1 MVKYLKERI
10 YQKEM
15 SIKTTILIIFIVI
28 LFSTL
33 GLIGYITYSSWLN
46 STNATIRKTVDALNK
61 EIVDEVDSF
70 ILNAKH
76 LNLSNKELIERD
88 FLNMDDEK
96 NRELLFVNAL
106 TNFESDAIYSFSY
119 GSEAGE
125 YYGARRETDNR
136 VEIMRN
142 NEKTDGHSLYYS
154 VNEDLEAGELTVD
167 AGDFD
172 SRTRPWYKI
181 AKEKNETTFSSIYK
195 HFVLDDLAISLGTPI
210 SDDKGQ
216 LKGVLSSHINLSR
229 FNRYLEEVVEAEKAY
244 AIILEK
250 ESGELVANSLNL
262 DNFKLDE
269 DGSFQKLSVNE
280 IAYEE
285 IQESYESYIAS
296 GLDNYIIEAKDD
308 KLNIKINEYKEE
320 GLNWVIITA
329 LPDNFMIAPIK
340 DNVKIVLLLTFL
352 AVSIASMFF
361 FVLTKKYIGPINNLI
376 KTQESFANG
385 DLLER
390 SDIVRKDE
398 IGLLSNSFN
407 YMADTI
413 CVLINTLEEK
423 VEERTGE
430 LNKSNIALEENKN
443 QLQLILD
450 STAEAIYGVDLNEK
464 CTFINASGVRI
475 LGYEDQSELI
485 GKNMHSYIHHSH
497 KDGSPMPIEDC
508 NIFKALKKGDS
519 VHVNDEVF
527 WKKDGSSFS
536 VEYYSYPQIENGK
549 VTFQLNNLT

>member
-1 MVKYLKERI
+1 MVKYLKEKI
-10 YQKEM
+10 YLKEI
-15 SIKTTILIIFIVI
+15 SIKTTILIMFIII
-28 LFSTL
+28 LFSTV
-33 GLIGYITYSSWLN
+33 GLIGYITYSSWIN
-46 STNATIRKTVDALNK
+46 SANDTITKTVDALNG
-61 EIVDEVDSF
+61 EIVDEVDRF

-88 FLNMDDEK
+88 FLNIDDEK
-96 NRELLFVNAL
+96 SRELLFVNAL
-106 TNFESDAIYSFSY
+106 TSFESDAIYSFAY
-119 GSEAGE
+119 GTEAGE
-125 YYGARRETDNR
+125 YYGARRKANNT

-142 NEKTDGHSLYYS
+142 NEKTDGHSFYYS

-167 AGDFD
+167 TGEFD

-181 AKEKNETTFSSIYK
+181 AKEKKMMTFSSIYK
-195 HFVLDDLAISLGTPI
+195 HFVLDDLTISLGTPI
-210 SDDKGQ
+210 SDDDGQ
-216 LKGVLSSHINLSR
+216 IKGVLASHINLSR
-229 FNRYLEEVVEAEKAY
+229 FNKYLEKVVEAENAY

-250 ESGELVANSLNL
+250 ESGELVANSLNIQ
-262 DNFKLDE
+262 NFNIGE

-280 IAYEE
+280 IDYKA
-285 IQESYESYIAS
+285 IKESYNTYIAS
-296 GLDNYIIEAKDD
+296 GLDNYIIDGKDD
-308 KLNIKINEYKEE
+308 KLNIKLNEYKEE
-320 GLNWVIITA
+320 GLDWIIITV
-329 LPDNFMIAPIK
+329 LPDSFMIAPIK
-340 DNVKIVLLLTFL
+340 DNIKIVLLLTFL
-352 AVSIASMFF
+352 AMTIASITF

-385 DLLER
+385 DLLQR